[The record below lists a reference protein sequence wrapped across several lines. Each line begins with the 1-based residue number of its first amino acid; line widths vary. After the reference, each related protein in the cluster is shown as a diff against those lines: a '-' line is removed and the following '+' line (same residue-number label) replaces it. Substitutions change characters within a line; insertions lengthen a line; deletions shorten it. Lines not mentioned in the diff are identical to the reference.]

1 MDDRAAIAATLR
13 RIGAS
18 ITDLA
23 DLMEGN
29 IRGDSGLVARQ
40 IACLFEFDVP
50 PEMGLSRA
58 KASAAFRKHG
68 LNPRSFGSWVQG
80 RYLARED
87 DRRWLIDGGRRWAD
101 DKVADPRVRAELEQN
116 AAWVLSR
123 IGGGFNMFEPPSS
136 QPPSAS

>member
-29 IRGDSGLVARQ
+29 VPGDSSLIARQ
-40 IACLFEFDVP
+40 IACLREFDVP
-50 PEMGLSRA
+50 PENGLSRPE
-58 KASAAFRKHG
+58 ASAAFRKHG
-68 LNPRSFGSWVQG
+68 LNPRAFGSWVQG
-80 RYLARED
+80 GHLARED
-87 DRRWLIDGGRRWAD
+87 DRRWLTDKGRQWAD
-101 DKVADPRVRAELEQN
+101 GKLADQHVRATIEQN
-116 AAWVLSR
+116 TAEVLSR
-123 IGGGFNMFEPPSS
+123 VSGGFSAFTSPST